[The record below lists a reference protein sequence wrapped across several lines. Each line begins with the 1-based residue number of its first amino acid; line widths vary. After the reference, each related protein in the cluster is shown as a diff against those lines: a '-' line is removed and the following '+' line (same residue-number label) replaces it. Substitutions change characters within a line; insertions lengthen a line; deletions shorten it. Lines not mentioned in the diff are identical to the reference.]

1 MRGDILII
9 RSDNSYI
16 QNPLFPDS
24 NFLELEG
31 VIVIDDNSVLA
42 EKFIRLFPHGRIVT
56 DGNGAVV
63 DVEDNTPVPVPQPPE
78 PPTRAELAAAIAEL
92 AEVMMG
98 G

>member
-1 MRGDILII
+1 MII
-9 RSDNSYI
+9 RGDNSYV

-24 NFLELEG
+24 NFLGLEG
-31 VIVIDDNSVLA
+31 VIVIDDNSELA
-42 EKFIRLFPHGRIVT
+42 EKFIRFFPHGKIII
-56 DGNGAVV
+56 DDSGNVV
-63 DVEDNTPVPVPQPPE
+63 DVEDNTPPPVPQPPD